1 MHGPHESSSWEI
13 TSEDAIIFDAKN
25 RADKISI
32 ILFWDYANEI
42 LPLTP
47 LFLAWRN
54 LDTMMHPPLRSF
66 LEFYWKWWP
75 NSWVLADVW
84 WDLQAA
90 DILSHPHES
99 VIWEIDTL
107 VKVLNAHLQRSA
119 LSDASWAASQII
131 QLIRSRTPKYLIKH
145 SS

>member
-1 MHGPHESSSWEI
+1 MHGPHESSWEI
-13 TSEDAIIFDAKN
+13 TSEDVIIFDAKN

-32 ILFWDYANEI
+32 ILFWDYANEV

-47 LFLAWRN
+47 LFLACRN
-54 LDTMMHPPLRSF
+54 IDAAMHPPVKSF
-66 LEFYWKWWP
+66 LEFYWEWWP
-75 NSWVLADVW
+75 NSWVLAGVW

-90 DILSHPHES
+90 DILSHRYES

-107 VKVLNAHLQRSA
+107 VKILNAHLQRSY
-119 LSDASWAASQII
+119 LTDASQVATQIM
-131 QLIRSRTPKYLIKH
+131 QLITSRTPKYSIKH

>member
-1 MHGPHESSSWEI
+1 MHGPHESSWKI
-13 TSEDAIIFDAKN
+13 TSDGAIVFDEKN

-32 ILFWDYANEI
+32 ILFWDYANEF

-47 LFLAWRN
+47 IFLASRN
-54 LDTMMHPPLRSF
+54 VDAGVYPQIKSF
-66 LEFYWKWWP
+66 LEFYWEWWP
-75 NSWVLADVW
+75 SSWVLEDVW

-99 VIWEIDTL
+99 VIWETDIL
-107 VKVLNAHLQRSA
+107 VKVLNAHLKRSS
-119 LSDASWAASQII
+119 LVDASQVASQII
-131 QLIRSRTPKYLIKH
+131 KLLKSRTPQHSVKH